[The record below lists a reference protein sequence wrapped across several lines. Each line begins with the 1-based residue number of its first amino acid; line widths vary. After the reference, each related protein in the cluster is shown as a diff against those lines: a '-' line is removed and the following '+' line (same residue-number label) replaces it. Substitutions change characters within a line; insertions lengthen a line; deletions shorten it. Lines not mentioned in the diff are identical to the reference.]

1 MVEQDIDS
9 DINLDGDSGGEDGRS
24 GRGGNRRFRRFGTGR
39 RRKCTPCDD
48 IKFDW
53 KDTAM
58 LQRFQT
64 PQGKMMSRKRTNY
77 CSQCQREL
85 ARAIKRARFMALVPY
100 VA

>member
-1 MVEQDIDS
+1 MVDKDN
-9 DINLDGDSGGEDGRS
+9 DTDLINDGDGGGEDGR
-24 GRGGNRRFRRFGTGR
+24 GRGGSGRFRRFGTGR

-53 KDTAM
+53 KDLTM

-85 ARAIKRARFMALVPY
+85 ARAIKRARFMALIPY

>member
-1 MVEQDIDS
+1 MAEQDVLS
-9 DINLDGDSGGEDGRS
+9 DIGVDADFGGEDGRS
-24 GRGGNRRFRRFGTGR
+24 GRGRRFRRFGTGR

-53 KDTAM
+53 KDVAM

-64 PQGKMMSRKRTNY
+64 PQGKLMSRKRTNY
-77 CSQCQREL
+77 CAQCQREL
-85 ARAIKRARFMALVPY
+85 ARAVKRARFMALVPY